1 MKKTNIAYWVF
12 TGLLSA
18 LMIMGAIPDIL
29 MIPDAVTMITEHLG
43 YPAYFLPF
51 IGAAKLL
58 GAIAILIPGFPR
70 LKEWA
75 YAGFTY
81 DLIAAIYSMIAVGDP
96 IGTWSPVLIGIVLI
110 AGSYMLHHKKRKT
123 AALQVGH

>member
-1 MKKTNIAYWVF
+1 MKKTNIAYWMF

-29 MIPDAVTMITEHLG
+29 MVPDAVTMITEHLG

-51 IGAAKLL
+51 IGVAKLL

-70 LKEWA
+70 IKEWA

-96 IGTWSPVLIGIVLI
+96 ISTWSPVLIGIVLI
-110 AGSYMLHHKKRKT
+110 AGSYMLHHKRRKT
-123 AALQVGH
+123 VSSQVGY